1 MKANKTS
8 RIISMILVIAM
19 VFTMTGVSAFAD
31 HSTSTDETKN
41 LLVLGASTSSG
52 YGVADFINENCGFN
66 VKNNYLED
74 EWAFTTREDWYREH
88 GEAARISNSSYPWQ
102 LKKYIEETEN
112 VKVDLSSMCLN
123 GMRTDELRALLDEEF
138 YEAVYQWELRDTK
151 PSYSGGS
158 ATESIGFLTNHIRS
172 FVYHLGEG
180 GATVDGKEYHVPDWS
195 EDGLPGGEGYKK
207 ASAYT
212 KAEIENADVIVLD
225 ACMNNFGTYMAE
237 RISGDKMDQKQYA
250 ENYHNQKVEDIPG
263 ISETTLKL
271 VTKFKDTVT
280 KAVPMLN
287 GEIGDM
293 FLDTFL
299 FCYADCV
306 TNFSAD
312 VQMIREL
319 NPHAKII
326 VFGVYNTLD
335 GINATIG
342 GQEIPFGDIAAK
354 GFDMMN
360 LYIKGLD
367 KNSNYY
373 YYADMSGG
381 IQTFMD
387 QILSS
392 DSFEELMEEPTGEAL
407 MENLYNDFKG
417 GFLPGDFV
425 DDPELIYTYQI
436 KEGLNNQGIAVKDW
450 DKLEDD
456 EKVIGT
462 IYFDQTLG
470 MNDELPENPLVKQ
483 LVQNAGAIPYQES
496 ITVLDA
502 WKAGL
507 SDVVSNM
514 EGLNEDEKAG
524 LLAMIAAADTGEA
537 FYGVYGSLLSQQ
549 GIALPALDDLSDTEP
564 ITSKVYVMCTGDTSS
579 PYGITSDPDDKNTIY
594 LTKKLVPSK
603 ENIQRLLYAGAK
615 NTSLNFDD
623 LLITLGDM
631 GIITEDITKY
641 MITGEMPRKATMDLL
656 QIVVRFVLFQGVGQH
671 PSQKGCEQMTE
682 DAIDAY
688 DKAQNGGNTAY
699 EDQKE
704 EIAALMAELKAL
716 LDKTPVG
723 EDIDKIIE
731 TLDKIEAAL
740 PMLDEAQMTLEEIN
754 AIKAQFYD
762 YYGQAL
768 DLLGITE
775 EDLINQGK
783 FIAENVDWEQLAE
796 WIKKMNEIAQKY
808 PELREKYEPIIREYA
823 DEIYDFVNKA
833 MDEIIKAKDK
843 IDVDKIM
850 EYIQTAEDIIDQI
863 EEVIKNA
870 PTEDEIREKLEELQK
885 IVEEKVKEISE
896 ELYEQLKA
904 INEQLKKVVDGKT
917 YEELLKELQ
926 PIMDQIK
933 EMGIAIYKL
942 PEYEK
947 IIDEYAEV
955 LATLGNDSAE
965 LKDEVSALL
974 EQVEALKKQTEDK
987 SAIIARL
994 TAKAIDAEPKASV
1007 KFPKNT
1013 VKVVVSWDKDAD
1025 AAGYE
1030 FKVNGEAKEFKETET
1045 GFTYEDTEVK
1055 IGTTYKYEVTPYV
1068 EYEGEKVYGM
1078 TFKTSVVPKVK
1089 LKKAAIKKLKAGN
1102 RSFKVKWKKVS
1113 GASGYKVSYK
1123 LGKKTKNKTV
1133 KGGKKVSLT
1142 VKKLASGKT
1151 YSVKVRAWK
1160 KVNGKKYYG
1169 KWSKAKKV
1177 TVK

>member
-19 VFTMTGVSAFAD
+19 VFTMTGISAFAD

-66 VKNNYLED
+66 VMNNYLED
-74 EWAFTTREDWYREH
+74 EWAFTTRDDWYTKH
-88 GEAARISNSSYPWQ
+88 GAVARISNSSYPWQ

-123 GMRTDELRALLDEEF
+123 GMRTDELRALLDEKY

-237 RISGDKMDQKQYA
+237 RISGDKMVQKKYA

-417 GFLPGDFV
+417 SFLPGDFV
-425 DDPELIYTYQI
+425 DDPALTYNYAI
-436 KEGLNNQGIAVKDW
+436 KPGFASNNVLLKNFD
-450 DKLEDD
+450 DLEDD
-456 EKVIGT
+456 EVITGKMYMT
-462 IYFDQTLG
+462 EDGPSLDPNAALTRNTFIDGVIAQAGITREIFDA
-470 MNDELPENPLVKQ
+470 LPDDHENKLAIIAGAKDYYEKNVAPLY
-483 LVQNAGAIPYQES
+483 AEGGAIPENWEDSTDY
-496 ITVLDA
+496 DA
-502 WKAGL
+502 PL
-507 SDVVSNM
+507 S
-514 EGLNEDEKAG
+514 A
-524 LLAMIAAADTGEA
+524 
-537 FYGVYGSLLSQQ
+537 
-549 GIALPALDDLSDTEP
+549 
-564 ITSKVYVMCTGDTSS
+564 KVYLICTGDSGN
-579 PYGITSDPDDKNTIY
+579 PYYFTNVAPGEEGSKDIIY
-594 LTKKLVPSK
+594 LTKKLLPSK

-615 NTSLNFDD
+615 NTSLDFDD
-623 LLITLGDM
+623 LMITLGDM
-631 GIITEDITKY
+631 GVITEDITKY

-671 PSQKGCEQMTE
+671 PSQKGCKQMTE

-704 EIAALMAELKAL
+704 EIAALMDELKAL
-716 LDKTPVG
+716 LDNTPVG

-808 PELREKYEPIIREYA
+808 PVLREKYEPIIREYA

-904 INEQLKKVVDGKT
+904 INEQLKEVVDGKT

-926 PIMDQIK
+926 PIMDQVK

-1030 FKVNGEAKEFKETET
+1030 FKVNGKAKEFKETET
-1045 GFTYEDTEVK
+1045 GFTYEDTAVK

-1089 LKKAAIKKLKAGN
+1089 LKKASIKKLKASSK
-1102 RSFKVKWKKVS
+1102 SFKVKWKKVS

-1133 KGGKKVSLT
+1133 KSGKKVSLK
-1142 VKKLASGKT
+1142 VKKLTSGKT
-1151 YSVKVRAWK
+1151 YTVKVRAWK

>member
-31 HSTSTDETKN
+31 HNSSTDETKN
-41 LLVLGASTSSG
+41 VLVFAASTATG
-52 YGVADFINENCGFN
+52 YGLANYSSTNRGFDIR
-66 VKNNYLED
+66 NNDL
-74 EWAFTTREDWYREH
+74 TTYPFE
-88 GEAARISNSSYPWQ
+88 GCKGRISEVSYPWR
-102 LKKYIEETEN
+102 LKQYIQETEN
-112 VKVDLSSMCLN
+112 VPVDLSAMCIN
-123 GMRTDELRALLDEEF
+123 GMRTDELRALLDEKY
-138 YEAVYQWELRDTK
+138 YEAVYEWEYNTSRPDKEHDPGET
-151 PSYSGGS
+151 GD
-158 ATESIGFLTNHIRS
+158 IGYLTNHIRE
-172 FVYHLGEG
+172 FVADLGDG
-180 GATVDGKEYHVPDWS
+180 GAKVDGVPVDTTPTNGRS
-195 EDGLPGGEGYKK
+195 NDGLPGDDGYRR
-207 ASAYT
+207 ASEYA
-212 KAEIENADVIVLD
+212 KREIKNADVIVVD
-225 ACMNNFGTYMAE
+225 VCMNNFGTYMAE
-237 RISGDKMDQKQYA
+237 RVGGKMNVPGKGYA
-250 ENYHNQKVEDIPG
+250 RNYYQQKVEDLPG
-263 ISETTLKL
+263 VSETTLKL
-271 VTKFKDTVT
+271 VNQFKNILS
-280 KAVPMLN
+280 KAAPSIADGAA
-287 GEIGDM
+287 GEFVDA
-293 FLDTFL
+293 FTFC
-299 FCYADCV
+299 FAQFV
-306 TNFSAD
+306 TNFPVD
-312 VQMIREL
+312 IEMIREI
-319 NPHAKII
+319 NPDAKII
-326 VFGVYNTLD
+326 VVGVYNTLD
-335 GINATIG
+335 GVNLV
-342 GQEIPFGDIAAK
+342 FGDGEDEQKIPLGTVAGK
-354 GFDMMN
+354 GFDLVN
-360 LYIKGLD
+360 TYIRGID
-367 KNSNYY
+367 KNSNNYY
-373 YYADMSGG
+373 FADVSGG
-381 IQTFMD
+381 IETCMD
-387 QILSS
+387 QIRSAESL
-392 DSFEELMEEPTGEAL
+392 EELMAPGTSGEAL
-407 MENLYNDFKG
+407 MNNMYDS
-417 GFLPGDFV
+417 FLGMF
-425 DDPELIYTYQI
+425 ELNGVLPTQA
-436 KEGLNNQGIAVKDW
+436 EGVAKSYYDMVTEAFSGNGILLPKW
-450 DKLEDD
+450 SKSE
-456 EKVIGT
+456 EKVVGT
-462 IYFDQTLG
+462 TYAVYDLAQE
-470 MNDELPENPLVKQ
+470 ELNQK
-483 LVQNAGAIPYQES
+483 I
-496 ITVLDA
+496 
-502 WKAGL
+502 GL
-507 SDVVSNM
+507 SKEPIEFTDTAGNLSR
-514 EGLNEDEKAG
+514 GLITQKADMLGQMLGIEDP
-524 LLAMIAAADTGEA
+524 TGEK
-537 FYGVYGSLLSQQ
+537 VYNAIAQLFAQN
-549 GIALPALDDLSDTEP
+549 GIALEKWSDKDPVNTDP
-564 ITSKVYVMCTGDTSS
+564 ITGKTYILFDTSAEEPADMFTPAAS
-579 PYGITSDPDDKNTIY
+579 
-594 LTKKLVPSK
+594 
-603 ENIQRLLYAGAK
+603 
-615 NTSLNFDD
+615 DD
-623 LLITLGDM
+623 LLGATYLTQAGLADYVLSQIKYGIQNLLFKAGRVNDIHLDKLMNSLSDPAGMDNIKQEVMEALTGGAEPSQEVMELMHVVDRFLLYM
-631 GIITEDITKY
+631 GI
-641 MITGEMPRKATMDLL
+641 
-656 QIVVRFVLFQGVGQH
+656 GQH
-671 PSQKGCEQMTE
+671 PSEKGCGQMYE
-682 DAIDAY
+682 DVELAY

-699 EDQKE
+699 EDEKE
-704 EIAALMAELKAL
+704 EIMALMAELKAL
-716 LDKTPVG
+716 LDNTPVG

-904 INEQLKKVVDGKT
+904 INEQLKEVVDGKT

-926 PIMDQIK
+926 PIMDQVK

-1030 FKVNGEAKEFKETET
+1030 FKVNGKAKEFKETET
-1045 GFTYEDTEVK
+1045 GFTYEDTAVK

-1089 LKKAAIKKLKAGN
+1089 LKKASIKKLKAGSK
-1102 RSFKVKWKKVS
+1102 SFKVKWKKVS

-1133 KGGKKVSLT
+1133 KSGKKVSLK
-1142 VKKLASGKT
+1142 VKKLTSGKT
-1151 YSVKVRAWK
+1151 YTVKVRAWK